1 MNISEDEDMFESE
14 EGSSAATG
22 DPSTAVDLELVYQ
35 TSTPAIFHQTPPRPR
50 LSSPVEDGSPVFRS
64 QRPARVRRPRLSQ
77 VFDDPAPP
85 IETVLQDDL
94 PAVVA
99 ASNNVV
105 PTPPEN
111 DLVEPGTAELIE
123 GQVGADNP
131 SVPEDLNIPQPED
144 LNIPQDD
151 IQIVAPV
158 SSSSHVIIEAQHN
171 DSGAEFQPGPSGQQF
186 DSKKSTKPAVN
197 PEKEKTKKSKT
208 KKRKAADSV
217 DEDDDDDGSC
227 CTICFESWSNSGEHR
242 IASLKCGH
250 FFGYA
255 CIEKWLRGSGA
266 SCPNCKEKCTKKDIR
281 VHYVAKLKAI
291 DTSEKDRALHN
302 LELTKVEL
310 RELQLRHTEL
320 QVRLQLQSEQVD
332 KLSLDIKRYRDAGGE
347 LPPLVSNVPS
357 SQAGGGG
364 EGRLVYQK
372 RHEICKPSAE
382 RDKCCRVMAYCQPLG
397 MLVVSQ
403 PSFTA
408 LAPGFGVRR
417 YSMLDQKLG
426 NFVGVHREIIREL
439 VFHPT
444 QHELLLSCGQDK
456 TARITNM
463 STCQEVTRFTTDSE
477 VWAAEWSH
485 SNANIVFLGTKRS
498 QILIYDTRDTAAPPT
513 TLTFPGTERRPIIS
527 LKFVP
532 ACPARGFP
540 FPGLLAMTLGSLWF
554 WAHHQGTDW
563 VAHRL
568 PLDAKLLW
576 AMEFEPESRLV
587 LVSCR
592 PAPQAV
598 HLILELGC
606 TRVESGDN
614 VVTCRTVLKQTSGG
628 SYSTRS
634 FLRSTLISAPNGQ
647 ALLVFGRGT
656 GQTDHR
662 VIVQEVG
669 SERVVQELNIG
680 RPVLD
685 LCQATINGDRH
696 LAVLGE
702 TELTMY
708 KWQ

>member
-1 MNISEDEDMFESE
+1 MTDLAARFASSLGATRASTGSLLSNAAT
-14 EGSSAATG
+14 SSAT
-22 DPSTAVDLELVYQ
+22 
-35 TSTPAIFHQTPPRPR
+35 
-50 LSSPVEDGSPVFRS
+50 
-64 QRPARVRRPRLSQ
+64 
-77 VFDDPAPP
+77 
-85 IETVLQDDL
+85 
-94 PAVVA
+94 
-99 ASNNVV
+99 
-105 PTPPEN
+105 
-111 DLVEPGTAELIE
+111 
-123 GQVGADNP
+123 
-131 SVPEDLNIPQPED
+131 
-144 LNIPQDD
+144 
-151 IQIVAPV
+151 PV
-158 SSSSHVIIEAQHN
+158 SRSGSAGVGQHVQTAR
-171 DSGAEFQPGPSGQQF
+171 
-186 DSKKSTKPAVN
+186 KN
-197 PEKEKTKKSKT
+197 P
-208 KKRKAADSV
+208 
-217 DEDDDDDGSC
+217 
-227 CTICFESWSNSGEHR
+227 
-242 IASLKCGH
+242 
-250 FFGYA
+250 
-255 CIEKWLRGSGA
+255 
-266 SCPNCKEKCTKKDIR
+266 PKKDIR
-281 VHYVAKLKAI
+281 VHYIAKLKAI
-291 DTSEKDRALHN
+291 DTSEKDRALQN

-320 QVRLQLQSEQVD
+320 QVRLQLQSEQMD
-332 KLSLDIKRYRDAGGE
+332 KMTLQIKRHREVGGE
-347 LPPLVSNVPS
+347 LPLVSPALQPTQGV
-357 SQAGGGG
+357 GG
-364 EGRLVYQK
+364 EVRLVYQR

-485 SNANIVFLGTKRS
+485 TNANVVFLGTKRS
-498 QILIYDTRDTAAPPT
+498 QILIYDTRDPSAAPT
-513 TLTFPGTERRPIIS
+513 ILTFPGTERRPIIS

-532 ACPARGFP
+532 AAPALGFS

-554 WAHHQGTDW
+554 WAHHVHNQGVEW

-576 AMEFEPESRLV
+576 AMQFEPESRLL

-598 HLILELGC
+598 HLILELAC
-606 TRVESGDN
+606 TRVESGP
-614 VVTCRTVLKQTSGG
+614 VVTSRTVLKQTSGG
-628 SYSTRS
+628 SYSARS
-634 FLRSTLISAPNGQ
+634 FLRSTLVSAPNGQ
-647 ALLVFGRGT
+647 VFLVFGRGS

-662 VIVQEVG
+662 VVVQEVG

-685 LCQATINGDRH
+685 VCQATINGDRH